1 MHRIAS
7 FPKTAS
13 ALAVSLL
20 GAALLAACGGGGSD
34 ASASSGSIDDATA
47 TVYASNA
54 TQIGSDA
61 MTAADAGVLAA
72 QAMISAG
79 AGTSASEDRATA
91 MSANAVPLVATSR
104 PCPGGGSASVSITG
118 GTPASQVNGKL
129 DAGEIYQVSFT
140 ACTGASGM
148 AQLDG
153 TLAMTVESVS
163 GDSANGTLALS
174 TTATNLTLALP
185 RGGATLNGSTER
197 QYSVVTDSD
206 GTVHLSSH
214 FVTPSLTLA
223 THYNARSSTFT
234 LSNADI
240 VRTATLVGGS
250 LQSSTINGSHTLS
263 AVLPNASFS
272 YSVATSGGV
281 SYAADGTPVSGAW
294 TVTLPRQIITITV
307 GGGIATIAI
316 DFGKDGTIDRTFTV
330 PVPQLSSSAG

>member
-1 MHRIAS
+1 MHPGFS
-7 FPKTAS
+7 STKKTAL
-13 ALAVSLL
+13 AIAVSLL
-20 GAALLAACGGGGSD
+20 GAGLLTACGGGGD
-34 ASASSGSIDDATA
+34 AGSGSAAIDDATA
-47 TVYASNA
+47 TTYAANA

-79 AGTSASEDRATA
+79 AGMSASDERAMALGAGAT
-91 MSANAVPLVATSR
+91 PLAATSR
-104 PCPGGGSASVSITG
+104 PCPGGGSATVSITG

-129 DAGEIYQVSFT
+129 DTGEVYQVSFA
-140 ACTGASGM
+140 ACTGAAGM

-153 TLAMTVESVS
+153 TLAMTVQSAT

-174 TTATNLTLALP
+174 TTATGLTLALP
-185 RGGATLNGSTER
+185 RGGATLDGSTQR
-197 QYSVVTDSD
+197 QYSVNTDSD

-214 FVTPSLTLA
+214 FVSTGLTLA
-223 THYNARSSTFT
+223 THYNARSSSFT

-240 VRTATLVGGS
+240 LRTATVVGGA
-250 LQSSTINGSHTLS
+250 LQSSTIDGHHTLS
-263 AVLPNASFS
+263 GTLPNASFS

-281 SYAADGTPVSGAW
+281 TYAANGTPASGMW

-307 GGGIATIAI
+307 GNGIATIAI

-330 PVPQLSSSAG
+330 PAPQFAAGAG